1 MTSATFLVSPGE
13 KGKLVPEIRIYEVNT
28 HCYTSLTSRVT
39 RGLTV
44 DIWRF
49 ISCDDIDTTEHI
61 SPLYY

>member
-49 ISCDDIDTTEHI
+49 ISCD
-61 SPLYY
+61 